1 MKSIKTYGKR
11 FLVTIRNARRKA
23 VKKMETSEP
32 LDQVQET
39 AVHIA
44 KKMICNKH
52 SELIHAPISGTFFVE
67 NTHYYIRFN
76 DNAISITNGKF
87 SYYVWL
93 PGEKSDELKKLFYRI
108 TEARSRKL
116 EKRYEETT
124 LNNLKEISNSLES
137 NI

>member
-11 FLVTIRNARRKA
+11 LIVSIRKARRNAIRKI
-23 VKKMETSEP
+23 ETSEP
-32 LDQVQET
+32 LDQVQTT
-39 AVHIA
+39 AVSIA
-44 KKMICNKH
+44 KKMICNQE

-67 NTHYYIRFN
+67 HSHYYIRFT

-93 PGEKSDELKKLFYRI
+93 PANKSDELKSLFNRI
-108 TEARSRKL
+108 SEAKSRKL

-124 LNNLKEISNSLES
+124 LNNLTEIFNTLEATA
-137 NI
+137 